1 VLADS
6 PVRAYAVEQTN
17 GHLEL
22 LREIHDAAPY
32 GYVFAKAQA
41 DLAEAVQGAVQAL
54 IDDGSYQK
62 ILDEWGVGQGA
73 ITTSE
78 TNPDVG

>member
-1 VLADS
+1 M
-6 PVRAYAVEQTN
+6 AYAVEQTN
-17 GHLEL
+17 GQLEL
-22 LREIHDAAPY
+22 LGEIYDAAPY